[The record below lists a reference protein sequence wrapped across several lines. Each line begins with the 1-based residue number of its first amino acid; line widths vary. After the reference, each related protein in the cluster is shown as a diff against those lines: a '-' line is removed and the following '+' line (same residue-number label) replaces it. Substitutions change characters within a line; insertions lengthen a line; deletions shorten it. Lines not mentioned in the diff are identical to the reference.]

1 VVSLVASYSKTTYA
15 YKRTHTRFI
24 EGIKGHL
31 TVIMSYVLSAS
42 EQN

>member
-1 VVSLVASYSKTTYA
+1 LLLRIPKQSMRINA
-15 YKRTHTRFI
+15 HTRFI